1 MKKAIVLLAKGFE
14 EVEAL
19 TVVDVLRRGGV
30 HCITCSIDEEKNVL
44 GCHSIHV
51 KANNL
56 LNKVDVDKYD
66 ALVIPGGMPGASNL
80 RDNEKVISLVKKFN
94 EENKIIGAI
103 CAGPI
108 VLGKAEVLKGKKV
121 TSYPGFEN
129 QLGTNLY
136 NEDIVVQDGNIIT
149 SRGPATA
156 IYFAFKILE
165 NLEDTKIVR
174 KLKED
179 MLLTFVEN
187 KISNTFTVIK

>member
-30 HCITCSIDEEKNVL
+30 HCITCSIDGAEEVL
-44 GCHSIHV
+44 GSHSIHV

-56 LNKVDVDKYD
+56 LEKVDVDKYD

-80 RDNEKVISLVKKFN
+80 RDNERVIELVKKFN
-94 EENKIIGAI
+94 KENKIVAAI

-108 VLGKAEVLKGKKV
+108 VLGRAEVLNGKNV
-121 TSYPGFEN
+121 TSYPGFED
-129 QLGTNLY
+129 QLGDVFY
-136 NEDIVVQDGNIIT
+136 SKEIVVQDGNIIT

-156 IYFAFKILE
+156 IHFAFKILE
-165 NLEDTKIVR
+165 NLEDMKVVEN
-174 KLKED
+174 LKEA
-179 MLLTFVEN
+179 MLLNLVEN
-187 KISNTFTVIK
+187 R

>member
-30 HCITCSIDEEKNVL
+30 HCITCSIDGEEEVL
-44 GCHSIHV
+44 GSHSIHV

-56 LNKVDVDKYD
+56 LEKVDVNKYD
-66 ALVIPGGMPGASNL
+66 AVVIPGGMPGASNL
-80 RDNEKVISLVKKFN
+80 RDSEKVIELVKKFN
-94 EENKIIGAI
+94 KENKIVAAI

-108 VLGKAEVLKGKKV
+108 VLGRAGVLDGKKG
-121 TSYPGFEN
+121 TSYPGFEE
-129 QLGTNLY
+129 QLGEVVY
-136 NEDIVVQDGNIIT
+136 SEDMVVQDGNIIT

-165 NLEDTKIVR
+165 SLEGIKIAENLREA
-174 KLKED
+174 
-179 MLLTFVEN
+179 MLLNFVEN
-187 KISNTFTVIK
+187 DILKK

>member
-30 HCITCSIDEEKNVL
+30 HCITCSIDNEEEVL
-44 GCHSIHV
+44 GSHSIHV

-56 LNKVDVDKYD
+56 LEKVDVDKYD

-80 RDNEKVISLVKKFN
+80 RDNEEVIEIVKKFN
-94 EENKIIGAI
+94 NENKIVGAI

-108 VLGKAEVLKGKKV
+108 VLGKADILKGKNV
-121 TSYPGFEN
+121 TSYPGFED
-129 QLGTNLY
+129 QLGEVFYSQN
-136 NEDIVVQDGNIIT
+136 IVEQDGNIIT

-165 NLEDTKIVR
+165 NLSDMKTVED
-174 KLKED
+174 LKEA
-179 MLLTFVEN
+179 MLLNFVEN
-187 KISNTFTVIK
+187 NISCEK

>member
-30 HCITCSIDEEKNVL
+30 HCITCSIDAEEEVL
-44 GCHSIHV
+44 GSHSIHV

-56 LNKVDVDKYD
+56 LEKVDVNKYD
-66 ALVIPGGMPGASNL
+66 AVVIPGGMPGASNL
-80 RDNEKVISLVKKFN
+80 RDSEKVIELVKKFN
-94 EENKIIGAI
+94 RENKIVAAI

-108 VLGKAEVLKGKKV
+108 VLGRAGVLDGKKG
-121 TSYPGFEN
+121 TSYPGFEE
-129 QLGTNLY
+129 QLGKVIY
-136 NEDIVVQDGNIIT
+136 SEDVVVQDGNIIT

-165 NLEDTKIVR
+165 NLEGIKIAENLR
-174 KLKED
+174 EA
-179 MLLTFVEN
+179 MLLNFVEN
-187 KISNTFTVIK
+187 DILKK